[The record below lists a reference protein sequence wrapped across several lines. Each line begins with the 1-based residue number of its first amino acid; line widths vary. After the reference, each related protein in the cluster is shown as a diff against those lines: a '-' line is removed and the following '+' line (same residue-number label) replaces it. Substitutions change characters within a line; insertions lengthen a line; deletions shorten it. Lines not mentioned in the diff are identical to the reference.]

1 MPDRRP
7 RAALAAAAL
16 LAAALLPAGGC
27 AAADALQQ
35 GSAAAPAAGAPAVT
49 FAVADRRP
57 APDLAG
63 EDLDGTPQSLAAL
76 RGHVVV
82 LNIWGSW
89 CGPCRA
95 EADGL
100 QRVHTETETQGVR
113 FLGIDTKDP
122 QPGPAR
128 TFVRDHGLTYP
139 SLYDPKGALV
149 RTLPPQTVNVQA
161 LPATLV
167 VDRAGRIAAAV
178 AAPVTPEQLHAV
190 LDPITAEAAT
200 P

>member
-1 MPDRRP
+1 MR
-7 RAALAAAAL
+7 
-16 LAAALLPAGGC
+16 
-27 AAADALQQ
+27 
-35 GSAAAPAAGAPAVT
+35 
-49 FAVADRRP
+49 
-57 APDLAG
+57 
-63 EDLDGTPQSLAAL
+63 
-76 RGHVVV
+76 
-82 LNIWGSW
+82 
-89 CGPCRA
+89 PCRA

-100 QRVHTETETQGVR
+100 QRVHTETEAQGVR

-167 VDRAGRIAAAV
+167 IDRAGRIAAAV
-178 AAPVTPEQLHAV
+178 TAPVTPDQLRAV
-190 LDPITAEAAT
+190 LDPVTAEAAT